1 MDNVKAVGV
10 FYDDVLFIPILAM
23 LIGNVFVLVTV
34 QHSSFIAI
42 NVNYFIVK
50 PNFIACNQ
58 FVLNIERSS
67 YFISVQNIITLYYY
81 SLFLLG
87 RLQFLLLKCY
97 KYKVGR

>member
-10 FYDDVLFIPILAM
+10 FYDDVLFIPILEM

-58 FVLNIERSS
+58 SVLNTERSS

-97 KYKVGR
+97 K